1 MTETIQDLAASLN
14 MDMDSLAFC
23 KTMDERDSLRRFR
36 DEFSIPLKKDVA
48 GADLQGTFIY

>member
-1 MTETIQDLAASLN
+1 MTETIQELAASLN

-48 GADLQGTFIY
+48 GANVQGNTLL